1 MDRLSTLRHLIDSA
15 EHPIQAMER
24 VLDFLSVEIPSLL
37 WVGIYLVTDRRL
49 EPGPW
54 RGTQGDGATG
64 GRELALRAAFS
75 GSVQQERELLAI
87 PVLRESEVRAV
98 LALRSGQPDKDF
110 SAEPQAFLRAAAAL
124 LEPLV

>member
-1 MDRLSTLRHLIDSA
+1 MDRLATVRHLIDSA

-37 WVGIYLVTDRRL
+37 WVGIYLVADRRL

-54 RGTQGDGATG
+54 RGTQANGATG

-75 GSVQQERELLAI
+75 GSVQQEGEVLAI
-87 PVLRESEVRAV
+87 PVLSQNEVRAV
-98 LALRSGQPDKDF
+98 LALRSEQPETDF
-110 SAEPQAFLRAAAAL
+110 SPESQGLLETVVAL
-124 LEPLV
+124 LEPLA